1 LRDKKLESSELSRRL
16 TIAFVG
22 PIALLVVLGTLL
34 GYQVVKMG
42 DDAKWVD
49 HTDEVIAVAT
59 QTQKQVIDQE
69 TGLRGFLITE
79 DRMFLE
85 PFEKA
90 NPPELMERLRGM
102 VSDNPTEVGRV
113 DELRHRYDFW
123 IAQTAKPAIEP
134 KAPLEPVKNIV
145 AMREGKREMDNI
157 RAEILLILDAE
168 ATLRHQRV
176 EASLASALF
185 TKVAFLVLFVFAGL
199 TLAFFSRQQ
208 LNAIAE
214 TFRSA
219 LQREEAARIEM
230 EGQNWIRAGQAK
242 VSEALLG
249 DLSLE
254 ELGARALQTL
264 ANYVH
269 ADIGAFFTPERGG
282 WKRRAG
288 YALDSRGAGAD
299 TFAAGEG
306 IIGVAGMGEK
316 LVHLKDVPGDFFKVR
331 SGTGERAPVEVLAIP
346 ARLEK
351 TAHAVLELG
360 FLTPATPLA
369 LELANRVGE
378 GVALAVR
385 SSEYKERLRD
395 LLDESQRQGEE
406 LQAQQEE
413 LRVSNEELEEQSNAV
428 LTAQAQSE
436 QRQKDLEESNARLE
450 EQTNALQ
457 RTQREVTEKAAEV
470 ERASKYKS
478 EFLANMSHELRTPLN
493 SSLILAKLLADNRD
507 GNLTEEQVKFA
518 QTISLAGND
527 LLTLINDIL
536 DLSKIEAGKV
546 ELNITTV
553 AMRRLAEMVS
563 RTFVPIAKDKGIKL
577 VVTLEPGAPDALDTD
592 GQRVEQILKNLLSNA
607 LKFTE
612 KGEVALIVSGA
623 GPNVRLSVRDSGIG
637 IAKDQQG
644 LIFDAF
650 KQADGGS
657 NRKYGGTG
665 LGLSISRDLA
675 KLLGGSIEVQ
685 SEPGK
690 GSTFTLILP
699 AKFSK
704 PAVADSPASEPS
716 AWPKFTEHTAHNAHN
731 AQAHLAPA
739 VMPEPMPSKTP
750 YVPAK
755 AAFEDDRG
763 NLDRRRRLVLVIEDD
778 VTFSKIVFDIAHEL
792 DFQCI
797 VAHDAESGLAL
808 AKKHVPSAVV
818 LDVNLPDHS
827 GISVLDRMK
836 HDASTRHVP
845 VHVVSGGDY
854 AQTVLAMG
862 AVGYM
867 LKPIKRDELL
877 TTFRRLEERLSRR
890 LRKLLIVED
899 DDIQR
904 DSLARLLAGPDIE
917 ITAVGTVN
925 AALEAL
931 RGNTVDCVVTDLTLP
946 DASGFDLLEQM
957 GADDSFSFPP
967 VIVYTGRS
975 LSSAEEQR
983 LRRYSTSIIVK
994 GARSPE
1000 RLLDEVTLFLHQ
1012 VESELPPERQ
1022 RMLKKARDREAVF
1035 DGRRILVVED
1045 DVRNIFALSSV
1056 LEPKGIKVVI
1066 ARNGIE
1072 ALKALGDNAD
1082 IDLVLMDIMMP
1093 EMDGIEAMQRIRQKP
1108 AWAKLPII
1116 ALTAK
1121 AMKDDQEKCLK
1132 AGAND
1137 YIAKPLDVEMLL
1149 SLLRVWMPK

>member
-1 LRDKKLESSELSRRL
+1 
-16 TIAFVG
+16 
-22 PIALLVVLGTLL
+22 
-34 GYQVVKMG
+34 
-42 DDAKWVD
+42 
-49 HTDEVIAVAT
+49 
-59 QTQKQVIDQE
+59 
-69 TGLRGFLITE
+69 
-79 DRMFLE
+79 
-85 PFEKA
+85 
-90 NPPELMERLRGM
+90 
-102 VSDNPTEVGRV
+102 VSDNPTEVARV

-123 IAQTAKPAIEP
+123 IVQTANPAIDP
-134 KAPLEPVKNIV
+134 KALREPFKNIV
-145 AMREGKREMDNI
+145 AMREAKRQMDNV
-157 RAEILLILDAE
+157 RAEMLLILDSE
-168 ATLRHQRV
+168 STLRHQRV
-176 EASLASALF
+176 DASLASAFF
-185 TKVAFLVLFVFAGL
+185 TKVAFLVLFVIAGL

-214 TFRSA
+214 TFRTA

-254 ELGARALQTL
+254 ELGSRALQTL
-264 ANYVH
+264 ATYVH

-306 IIGVAGMGEK
+306 LIGAAGISEK
-316 LVHLKDVPGDFFKVR
+316 PLHLKDVPGDFLKVR
-331 SGTGERAPVEVLAIP
+331 SGTGERTPVEVLAIP

-351 TAHAVLELG
+351 TGHAVLELG
-360 FLTPATPLA
+360 FLTPASPLA

-428 LTAQAQSE
+428 RSAQAQAE
-436 QRQKDLEESNARLE
+436 ERQKDLEESNARLE

-577 VVTLEPGAPDALDTD
+577 VVTLEPGAPDSLDTD

-612 KGEVALIVSGA
+612 KGEVVLTVSGA

-675 KLLGGSIEVQ
+675 KLLGGAIEVE

-699 AKFSK
+699 AVFSR
-704 PAVADSPASEPS
+704 PAAVDAEVGPPS
-716 AWPKFTEHTAHNAHN
+716 AWPKITAHTAHAPEPR
-731 AQAHLAPA
+731 LAPA
-739 VMPEPMPSKTP
+739 ALPMPSPSETP
-750 YVPAK
+750 RVPAK

-763 NLDRRRRLVLVIEDD
+763 DLDRRRRLVLVIEDD
-778 VTFSKIVFDIAHEL
+778 VAFSKIVFDLAHEL

-808 AKKHVPSAVV
+808 VKKHVPSAVV

-845 VHVVSGGDY
+845 VHVVSSGDY
-854 AQTVLAMG
+854 GQTVLAMG

-867 LKPIKRDELL
+867 MKPIKRDELI
-877 TTFRRLEERLSRR
+877 TTFRKLEERLARR

-904 DSLARLLAGPDIE
+904 DSLGKLLAGPDIE

-931 RGNTVDCVVTDLTLP
+931 RGNNVDCVVTDLTLP

-1056 LEPKGIKVVI
+1056 LEPKGIKVSI
-1066 ARNGIE
+1066 ARNGKE
-1072 ALKALGDNAD
+1072 ALKSLTEIAD

-1108 AWAKLPII
+1108 EWAKLPII